1 MTYIMAVVYKIE
13 GDEPIEFQEE
23 FIKTLPENAL
33 YFTNPLVMPE
43 FEENQF
49 DAMVYY
55 YDPDTG
61 RRQEAR
67 SMLEVVQ
74 KTWVYSTQAI
84 AQHLGL
90 TEEQVLE
97 VLEASR

>member
-13 GDEPIEFQEE
+13 GDEPIETQEE

-43 FEENQF
+43 FEETQL
-49 DAMVYY
+49 DAIVYY

-61 RRQEAR
+61 QRQEAR
-67 SMLEVVQ
+67 SILEIVQ
-74 KTWVYSTQAI
+74 KTWVYSIQDI
-84 AQHLGL
+84 AERLGL
-90 TEEQVLE
+90 SEEQVLKI
-97 VLEASR
+97 VKDSR